1 MFEKSKLSLKMWLH
15 LLYNFSMQTGAVK
28 TSNLLGL
35 NVDTV
40 SIAFA
45 TLRGFITIHL
55 EQNPIMLGGFAK
67 ELQID
72 ESCWSHTGKYHKGK
86 ARSKKP
92 VWVFGIVD
100 TTVRPC
106 VGYMEIVSH
115 RDKKTLYPILQKRC
129 IPGSRIYSD
138 EWAAYRKVYEELGFD
153 HETVNHSKNFVNPL
167 TGVHTQAI

>member
-92 VWVFGIVD
+92 IWVF
-100 TTVRPC
+100 
-106 VGYMEIVSH
+106 
-115 RDKKTLYPILQKRC
+115 
-129 IPGSRIYSD
+129 
-138 EWAAYRKVYEELGFD
+138 
-153 HETVNHSKNFVNPL
+153 
-167 TGVHTQAI
+167 